1 MSTSGAA
8 ASNDHELGGF
18 KQHTWFS
25 QSLEA
30 RSLTWVS
37 RGQGPGVSG
46 PLGPSGGPRG
56 ESFLHCFQLLEAPA
70 SCGSEP
76 RTPPFSLSV
85 MASPPLLGLLP
96 PSSKALPVATWDLA
110 GKPSFLSHLKVGPFS
125 SPPRSL
131 CQAVQAPYHPWSPGP
146 HSHPGRSCF
155 Q

>member
-1 MSTSGAA
+1 MHGWMDGAASRGWRPTWRLRHSPGRRLISPISNVTAASCTVSTSGAA

-30 RSLTWVS
+30 RRLTWVS

-76 RTPPFSLSV
+76 RTPPISLSV
-85 MASPPLLGLLP
+85 IASPPLLALLP

-110 GKPSFLSHLKVGPFS
+110 G
-125 SPPRSL
+125 
-131 CQAVQAPYHPWSPGP
+131 
-146 HSHPGRSCF
+146 
-155 Q
+155 